1 MATVVSGD
9 LKATLAVHDLCL
21 VHTIERELVVVV
33 MAYCGWGEEGGGG
46 GGRVGL

>member
-21 VHTIERELVVVV
+21 VHTIERELVVV
-33 MAYCGWGEEGGGG
+33 MAYCGWGEEGGGE